1 VSSSRP
7 RKGFLSYAA
16 AAFLWHWNLL
26 AFGAGCTLAFL
37 SGRPDVVLP
46 LLGAAEIGYL
56 GLLSTHPRFRKA
68 IDARDIRRETPIEQA
83 HVMEEIRDALKPE
96 AWARFE
102 RLRDRCLRL
111 DHLARQF
118 RGPDA
123 MGSNAASEIQTSSL
137 ERLLWMFLKL
147 LYSLDALNAFLS
159 GTHRSDLAQQVASAE
174 KELDAAKANQ
184 RVDKFLKS
192 YDDKLQTL
200 RQRLSNYDRAA
211 ENREFLAVELD
222 RIEQKVNAISEMAI
236 SSRDAADFTSQV
248 DGISEGI
255 AATEEAM
262 RTLEVAPMLQRDQPP
277 PLLTERI

>member
-1 VSSSRP
+1 MSSNRP
-7 RKGFLSYAA
+7 KKNFLSYAM
-16 AAFLWHWNLL
+16 AAFVWHWNLL
-26 AFGAGCTLAFL
+26 LFGAGCALGLL
-37 SGRPDVVLP
+37 SGRPDMVLP
-46 LLGAAEIGYL
+46 IVGAAEIGYL
-56 GLLSTHPRFRKA
+56 GLLSTHPRFRSA
-68 IDARDIRRETPIEQA
+68 VDARAVRKAMPIEHA
-83 HVMEEIRDALKPE
+83 HVMDEIRAALKPE

-118 RGPDA
+118 RGPQA
-123 MGSNAASEIQTSSL
+123 LENNAASEIQTNSL

-159 GTHRSDLAQQVASAE
+159 GTNRNDLAQQVSFAE
-174 KELDAAKANQ
+174 KELETAKANQ
-184 RVDKFLKS
+184 RGEKFLKS
-192 YDDKLQTL
+192 FDDKLQTL
-200 RQRLSNYDRAA
+200 RQRLANYDRAA

-262 RTLEVAPMLQRDQPP
+262 RTLDVAPMLQRDEPP
-277 PLLTERI
+277 PLLTEHV